1 MNFLSLVT
9 FAEAL
14 CGPGALAAAIE
25 AGELVAAHVDRNEDR
40 CTGADGGRMRWRY
53 APAAVVALHSMLAPR
68 SAFCLRR
75 ACRMAP

>member
-14 CGPGALAAAIE
+14 CGPGALDAARE

-40 CTGADGGRMRWRY
+40 CTGADGGRLRAGGR
-53 APAAVVALHSMLAPR
+53 PAAVALHSMPAPR

-75 ACRMAP
+75 ACRRAP

>member
-14 CGPGALAAAIE
+14 CGPGALDAALE
-25 AGELVAAHVDRNEDR
+25 AGDLVAAHVDRNEDR
-40 CTGADGGRMRWRY
+40 CTGADGGRMCIDELS
-53 APAAVVALHSMLAPR
+53 ATIALHSMLAPR

-75 ACRMAP
+75 TCRRTP